1 MSVDLSSDDIFA
13 YAKMTVS
20 SLSLHPPFQ
29 TRITPGNDP
38 LSRLVD
44 VRDSRGERLEIPVD
58 VCRDNYTPIGTM
70 TLS

>member
-1 MSVDLSSDDIFA
+1 MSVDLFSDDIFA

-29 TRITPGNDP
+29 TRITPGNGP

-44 VRDSRGERLEIPVD
+44 ARDSRRERPKTPVD
-58 VCRDNYTPIGTM
+58 VCRGNYTPIGTM